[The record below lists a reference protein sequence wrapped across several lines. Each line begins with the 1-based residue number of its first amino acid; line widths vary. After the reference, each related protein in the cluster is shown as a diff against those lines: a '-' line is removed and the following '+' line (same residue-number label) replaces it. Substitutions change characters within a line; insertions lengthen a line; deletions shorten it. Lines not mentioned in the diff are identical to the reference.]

1 MASEDDTAY
10 KQLFAYPEMV
20 RDLLLG
26 FVPGEWVRQLDLTS
40 LERVNGSYVSD
51 GGVQRHS
58 DMVWRVRLA
67 GEWIYIYL
75 LLEFQSRSDH
85 WMALRMQV
93 YIVLLYQDLIKRNEI
108 PEAGRLPPVFPLV
121 LYNGKRRWK
130 ASLSLTSLITAVPP
144 EIQHLQPAQSYLLID
159 QQRIS
164 KWALE
169 KFDNFVARAFRIE
182 RLATEQDIAG
192 ELEKWRGQPGIAHC
206 VGAQQAKQALTRWT
220 AVRLQRLARE
230 RMINLGIVRE
240 AKAMTVPFFDSL
252 DDALRYEAELYGDR
266 QRLKKLLA
274 KRFGSLSTKLSRRV
288 DAAEMDDLDVWFD
301 RIFAARSIQD
311 IFAEDQPA

>member
-26 FVPGEWVRQLDLTS
+26 FVPGDWVHQLDLTS

-51 GGVQRHS
+51 GGHHRHS

-67 GEWIYIYL
+67 GEWLYIYL

-93 YIVLLYQDLIKRNEI
+93 YVGLLYQDLIRRQEV
-108 PEAGRLPPVFPLV
+108 PETGRLPPVFPLV

-130 ASLSLTSLITAVPP
+130 ASLNLASLITAVPP
-144 EIQHLQPAQSYLLID
+144 EIRHLQPAQSYLLID
-159 QQRIS
+159 QQRLPIA
-164 KWALE
+164 ALAMFE
-169 KFDNFVARAFRIE
+169 NLVATAFRIE

-192 ELEKWRGQPGIAHC
+192 ELETWRQQPGMAHL
-206 VGAQQAKQALTRWT
+206 VSAQQALTRWA

-230 RMINLGIVRE
+230 RMIKLRIVSE
-240 AKAMTVPFFDSL
+240 AKTMTVPFFDSL
-252 DDALRYEAELYGDR
+252 DDALRYEAELYGNR
-266 QRLKKLLA
+266 QRLKKLLI
-274 KRFGSLSTKLSRRV
+274 KRFGSLPDKLNRRV
-288 DAAEMDDLDVWFD
+288 ESAEMDQLDIWFD
-301 RIFAARSIQD
+301 RLFEVHSIQEL
-311 IFAEDQPA
+311 FAESEPV

>member
-26 FVPGEWVRQLDLTS
+26 FVPGDWVHQLDLAS

-51 GGVQRHS
+51 GGHHRHS

-93 YIVLLYQDLIKRNEI
+93 YVGLLYQDLIKRQEV
-108 PEAGRLPPVFPLV
+108 PETGRLPPVFPLV

-130 ASLSLTSLITAVPP
+130 ASLNLAGLITAVPA

-159 QQRIS
+159 QQRLPVA
-164 KWALE
+164 ALAMFE
-169 KFDNFVARAFRIE
+169 NLVATAFRIE

-192 ELEKWRGQPGIAHC
+192 ELETWRQQPEMAHR
-206 VGAQQAKQALTRWT
+206 VSAQQALARWA

-230 RMINLGIVRE
+230 RMINLRIVSE
-240 AKAMTVPFFDSL
+240 AKTMSVPFFDSL
-252 DDALRYEAELYGDR
+252 DDALRYEAELYGNR
-266 QRLKKLLA
+266 QRLKKLLI
-274 KRFGSLSTKLSRRV
+274 KRFGSLPNKLSRRV
-288 DAAEMDDLDVWFD
+288 ESAEMDQLDVWFD
-301 RIFAARSIQD
+301 RLLEVHSIQE
-311 IFAEDQPA
+311 IFAESEPA